1 MTRTRPITLAL
12 AALSLS
18 VALAGCGETDAT
30 AGAGPTASSAG
41 VSDEAA
47 GESGDETG
55 DETTEDGSTVTKDEP
70 IGDTPIQTG
79 PAGEASLPLGAV
91 PDAIVQRDDVQAA
104 IDAEAKRAGV
114 RREAVTVAG
123 YADVTWSDGSIG
135 CPREGMMYTQALVP
149 GHQLVLEVDGEH
161 ASYHAAQGK
170 DFSFCAQPV
179 GPATSE
185 SSGGPVTDR

>member
-30 AGAGPTASSAG
+30 AGAEPTASSAG
-41 VSDEAA
+41 ASDEAA

-91 PDAIVQRDDVQAA
+91 PDAIVQRDDDTNPRLSAPWSSRTASSPWAA
-104 IDAEAKRAGV
+104 ACRASSQEASCSWPSA
-114 RREAVTVAG
+114 
-123 YADVTWSDGSIG
+123 
-135 CPREGMMYTQALVP
+135 PRIRGLVIR
-149 GHQLVLEVDGEH
+149 
-161 ASYHAAQGK
+161 
-170 DFSFCAQPV
+170 
-179 GPATSE
+179 
-185 SSGGPVTDR
+185 SS